1 MSSAVTIVSIMIN
14 MRAYLSVLA
23 RSITG
28 RAFRVSFAAG
38 VMLLAVSALSPQAT
52 AQLGSRPT
60 EQWLKT
66 LESANRLA
74 KLKVDEALAALQ
86 LKPGAVVADIGAG
99 SGVFTLPLAKAVTT
113 AGKVYAVDI
122 EQGLVEH

>member
-1 MSSAVTIVSIMIN
+1 MMN
-14 MRAYLSVLA
+14 MRAYLPVLA
-23 RSITG
+23 PSFTVRTF
-28 RAFRVSFAAG
+28 RASLAVG
-38 VMLLAVSALSPQAT
+38 VMLFAVTALSPHAR

-74 KLKVDEALAALQ
+74 KLKVDEAVAALQ

-99 SGVFTLPLAKAVTT
+99 SGVFTLPLAKAT
-113 AGKVYAVDI
+113 
-122 EQGLVEH
+122 